1 MSGKVLENI
10 DLTTKQSKMV
20 KQLLRKHLPNT
31 EVWAYGS
38 RVKFSSRPDS
48 DLDMVAFAT
57 PEQAT
62 DVMLLKEAFEESDLP
77 FTVDFFVWDE
87 VPDNFHKTIKREHF
101 ILQKMNG
108 KVPAQTL
115 PSGDRARPHNPAPR
129 QIMKPAMHTPHGW
142 IPKKVSDIA
151 QINAEAYSPKENW
164 GLVNYFDT
172 SSVTKGV
179 FSDAQSIPGDQL
191 PSRARR
197 KIRDGDIVYS
207 TVRPNQRHYGI
218 IKNPPANTLVS
229 TGFAVVRGK
238 QKVCDTR
245 FLYYALTQGTI
256 VEYLQ
261 NIAEQNVSAYPAVLP
276 KDLASLEILLPPLRE
291 QRAIAHILGTLDD
304 KIELNRQ
311 MSQTLEAMAQAL
323 FKSWFIDFDP
333 VHAKAALRTTNA
345 NNSPLAGELARQ
357 GQSPQTR
364 RWGDITTTLKRARA
378 YLNRMDPKIADL
390 FPDRFEDSELGPI
403 PEGWQ
408 VCSLDQIADYMN
420 GLACQKYPAGPEEPG
435 LPVIKIRELRSMSCN
450 QADRSTANVPS
461 KYLVRDGD
469 ILFSWSGTLLI
480 KPWVGGDGI
489 LNQHL
494 FKVSSSDYP
503 KWFYYFWTLHHMQD
517 FIGIAADKATTM
529 GHIKRHHLSDA
540 KVYIPSEAL
549 MHATNT
555 HLKPML
561 QSAIDKLIENQQ
573 LIATRD
579 TLLPRLLSGEITHTD
594 GV

>member
-1 MSGKVLENI
+1 MKGGTLGNI
-10 DLTTKQSKMV
+10 DLTPGQLKLV
-20 KQLLRKHLPNT
+20 KKLLRKHLPDT

-333 VHAKAALRTTNA
+333 VHAKAAGRDSGLPK
-345 NNSPLAGELARQ
+345 S
-357 GQSPQTR
+357 
-364 RWGDITTTLKRARA
+364 IT
-378 YLNRMDPKIADL
+378 DL

-403 PEGWQ
+403 PTGWQ
-408 VCSLDQIADYMN
+408 SSRISDAF
-420 GLACQKYPAGPEEPG
+420 GLTMGQSPPGESYNEVGDG
-435 LPVIKIRELRSMSCN
+435 LPFYQGR
-450 QADRSTANVPS
+450 ADFQFRFPGKRVYCTQPTRLANAGDT
-461 KYLVRDGD
+461 LVSVRAPVGD
-469 ILFSWSGTLLI
+469 INMALEDCAIGRGVAAIRHKSDSRSYTYHFMRSLTHIFAPYKDDGTVFGSI
-480 KPWVGGDGI
+480 SKKDFQAIPC
-489 LNQHL
+489 LNPPQTVIQAFEQL
-494 FKVSSSDYP
+494 CAPMDSQVDLNERTSCTLSS
-503 KWFYYFWTLHHMQD
+503 
-517 FIGIAADKATTM
+517 
-529 GHIKRHHLSDA
+529 
-540 KVYIPSEAL
+540 
-549 MHATNT
+549 
-555 HLKPML
+555 
-561 QSAIDKLIENQQ
+561 
-573 LIATRD
+573 TRD
-579 TLLPRLLSGEITHTD
+579 TMLPNLLSGRMGFD
-594 GV
+594 GQAP